1 MVMELMQGGE
11 LFDRIVE
18 HEFFSEKLASDTI
31 RPIADAIRYCHAM
44 GISHRDLK
52 VLLNFAC

>member
-1 MVMELMQGGE
+1 MELMQGGE